1 MNLAVD
7 TMEQERLQGWL
18 TVANSETGKQRW
30 RSFVVIVLEIIFQS
44 VRGYWRVCKYNGENS
59 VTIGCS

>member
-18 TVANSETGKQRW
+18 TVANSETGKR

-44 VRGYWRVCKYNGENS
+44 VCGYWRHGRCVRAG
-59 VTIGCS
+59 TIGKIA

>member
-18 TVANSETGKQRW
+18 TVANSETGKR

-44 VRGYWRVCKYNGENS
+44 VCGYWRHGGCAG
-59 VTIGCS
+59 TIGKIA